1 MGDTRMTP
9 AEQTRRLQ
17 SRNRALALAL
27 GAFAMLFF
35 VLTLVKLG
43 GSVVQGRF

>member
-1 MGDTRMTP
+1 VTQTHMTEE
-9 AEQTRRLQ
+9 EQTRRLN
-17 SRNRALALAL
+17 SRNRTLAWAL
-27 GAFAMLFF
+27 GAFALLFF

>member
-1 MGDTRMTP
+1 MNQD
-9 AEQTRRLQ
+9 EFQRRLK

-27 GAFAMLFF
+27 GAFALLFF

-43 GSVVQGRF
+43 GSVLTGRF